1 MGICHFSWALFHTV
15 NAYFFNTSTTKA
27 NQESKLNATDKIIAV
42 SEKQIGYAEMLME
55 AQKKLV
61 ESGDARITDYI
72 LSINNYLFAKNTV
85 TQNAINKFQIIN
97 QINYWNKK

>member
-1 MGICHFSWALFHTV
+1 V
-15 NAYFFNTSTTKA
+15 
-27 NQESKLNATDKIIAV
+27 QQLNATDKIIAA
-42 SEKQIGYAEMLME
+42 SEKQINYAEMLMD

-72 LSINNYLFAKNTV
+72 LSINNFLFAKNTI
-85 TQNAINKFQIIN
+85 TQNTINKFQIIN